1 MSKAFPGFSTP
12 AASTEAPLEMLAACH
27 TRIERQCETMKR
39 LASHVAQH
47 GADDEAR
54 TAASSLMRY
63 FDTAAIQH
71 HQDEEDDLFPA
82 LLESMAGSDP
92 VCIREM
98 TEGLAADH
106 RVLEASWRRLRQV
119 LERIAAGEP
128 AALPSDEVD
137 AFASLYERHL
147 RIEEEE
153 LLPMAER
160 LLTDDDIT
168 RIGRAMR
175 ERRGIGE
182 V

>member
-1 MSKAFPGFSTP
+1 
-12 AASTEAPLEMLAACH
+12 
-27 TRIERQCETMKR
+27 
-39 LASHVAQH
+39 
-47 GADDEAR
+47 
-54 TAASSLMRY
+54 
-63 FDTAAIQH
+63 
-71 HQDEEDDLFPA
+71 
-82 LLESMAGSDP
+82 
-92 VCIREM
+92 M

-119 LERIAAGEP
+119 LERIAAGESV
-128 AALPSDEVD
+128 ALPSNEVD
-137 AFASLYERHL
+137 AFVSLYERHL
-147 RIEEEE
+147 KIEEEE